1 MNKGVVVV
9 VGAIALTGIAIGG
22 FVAMELGGTNG
33 VPADGTATGTPNPTD
48 GPTSGTATGTAT
60 ATASDTGT
68 ATASDTATPTATPTP
83 RPEIDEAELEAAVL
97 EAVNDRRAERGI
109 DRLSTLD
116 TLVAMARFHSDNMAA
131 QGFLSHVA
139 GGYTAAERYEEYGL
153 ADRCR
158 IADDSN
164 TGVRE
169 DEELEVIGRV
179 TVGENGTTEEELAD
193 AAVTTWFAEEEPRRR
208 LTYRNA
214 ERIGVGVN
222 VTDEGRAYLTVN
234 LC

>member
-9 VGAIALTGIAIGG
+9 VAVIALTGIGVGA
-22 FVAMELGGTNG
+22 FVALEMGGTNG
-33 VPADGTATGTPNPTD
+33 GPANGTATDTATD
-48 GPTSGTATGTAT
+48 GGTTGTAT
-60 ATASDTGT
+60 ATSTV
-68 ATASDTATPTATPTP
+68 SDTATSTVTDTQTPTSTPTP
-83 RPEIDEAELEAAVL
+83 APEIDATTLEAAVL
-97 EAVNDRRAERGI
+97 EEVNDRRAERGI

-116 TLVAMARFHSDNMAA
+116 TLTEMARFHSDNMAA
-131 QGFLSHVA
+131 QGYPSHVA
-139 GGYTAAERYEEYGL
+139 AGYTAAERYEEYEL

-179 TVGENGTTEEELAD
+179 AVGENGTTEAELAD
-193 AAVTTWFAEEEPRRR
+193 AAVTTWFAEDEPRER
-208 LTYRNA
+208 LTYQNA
-214 ERIGVGVN
+214 ERVGIGVN
-222 VTDEGRAYLTVN
+222 VTDDGRAYLTVN

>member
-9 VGAIALTGIAIGG
+9 VGVIALTGIAVGG
-22 FVAMELGGTNG
+22 FVALELDGTNG
-33 VPADGTATGTPNPTD
+33 GPVDGTATTTVTATD
-48 GPTSGTATGTAT
+48 GSGTAGTAT
-60 ATASDTGT
+60 ATSTDDGTTTST
-68 ATASDTATPTATPTP
+68 ATDTRTPTPTATPE
-83 RPEIDEAELEAAVL
+83 PEIDGATLEAALL
-97 EAVNDRRAERGI
+97 EEINDRRAARGI
-109 DRLSTLD
+109 GTLSTLD
-116 TLVAMARFHSDNMAA
+116 TLTAMARFHSDNMAA
-131 QGFLSHVA
+131 QGYLSHVA
-139 GGYTAAERYEEYGL
+139 GGYTAADRYEEYEL

-179 TVGENGTTEEELAD
+179 TVGENGTTEAELAD
-193 AAVTTWFAEEEPRRR
+193 AAVTEWFATDEQRER

-214 ERIGVGVN
+214 ERVGIGVN

>member
-9 VGAIALTGIAIGG
+9 VAVIALTGIGVGA
-22 FVAMELGGTNG
+22 FVALEMGGTNG
-33 VPADGTATGTPNPTD
+33 GPVDGTATDTATDDPTT
-48 GPTSGTATGTAT
+48 GTGTAT
-60 ATASDTGT
+60 STVSDTET
-68 ATASDTATPTATPTP
+68 STVTDMQTPTSTPTP
-83 RPEIDEAELEAAVL
+83 APDIDGTTLEAAVL
-97 EAVNDRRAERGI
+97 EEINDRRAERGI

-116 TLVAMARFHSDNMAA
+116 TLIGMARFHSDNMAA
-131 QGFLSHVA
+131 QGYLSHVA
-139 GGYTAAERYEEYGL
+139 AGYTAAERYERYEL
-153 ADRCR
+153 DDRCR

-193 AAVTTWFAEEEPRRR
+193 AAVTAWFAEDEPRQR
-208 LTYRNA
+208 LTYQNA
-214 ERIGVGVN
+214 ERVGIGVN
-222 VTDEGRAYLTVN
+222 VTENGRAYLTVN